1 MNTPAMHGFCR
12 YSIGALT
19 IPLAVVLA
27 LAGCGG
33 GGGSSGTTPSQEPVM
48 VVTPPSNRAPEVA
61 SEVGFGD
68 KDLTVGDGPE
78 GFDLEA
84 SPRNFT
90 DPDDD
95 ELTYTVSSSDTSVV
109 RAEIS
114 GTDLIWE
121 ALAAGMATITVVAS
135 DPDGLT
141 ARLSFAATVTGA
153 SPDLTVGVSD
163 RVLLG
168 DGSLVS
174 TVEAGSSFEVG
185 TTARNLGTAAADS
198 STIRFYFSSNATIS
212 SNDTQVGTER
222 TSAGTGIVFNRN
234 KLLTA
239 PTSPGTYY
247 YGACVDPVPGESN
260 TNNNCSDGVRL
271 TVDEGA
277 SPPDLTVGVS
287 DRVLLGDGSLVNTVD
302 TGASIEVGTTARNL
316 GTTAADSS
324 TIRFYFSS
332 NATISS
338 NDTQVGTERTSAGT
352 GIVFNRNKLLTAPSS
367 PGTYYY
373 GACVDPVPGESNT
386 NNNCSDGVRLTVEE
400 GASPPD
406 LTVEVSDRVV
416 LDNGS
421 LVNTVD
427 TGASIEVGT
436 TARNLGT
443 TAADSSTIRF
453 YFSSNATISSNDTQ
467 VGTERTSAGTG
478 IVFNRNKLLTAPSS
492 PGTYYYGACVDPVPG
507 ESNTNNNCSDG
518 VRLTVEQDNPTIT
531 FRFTD
536 GCNDGFGIVW
546 RAFEQRNDDLTGLEW
561 PGQNRNYVIPPGD
574 THVRVL
580 ACTTGTDACYGA
592 STDETNP
599 RVHWGVG
606 VNGDRGCDNCC
617 IACPVSGNR
626 THGLNLVCR

>member
-1 MNTPAMHGFCR
+1 
-12 YSIGALT
+12 
-19 IPLAVVLA
+19 
-27 LAGCGG
+27 
-33 GGGSSGTTPSQEPVM
+33 M

-277 SPPDLTVGVS
+277 SPPDLTV
-287 DRVLLGDGSLVNTVD
+287 
-302 TGASIEVGTTARNL
+302 
-316 GTTAADSS
+316 
-324 TIRFYFSS
+324 
-332 NATISS
+332 
-338 NDTQVGTERTSAGT
+338 
-352 GIVFNRNKLLTAPSS
+352 
-367 PGTYYY
+367 
-373 GACVDPVPGESNT
+373 
-386 NNNCSDGVRLTVEE
+386 
-400 GASPPD
+400 
-406 LTVEVSDRVV
+406 EVSDRVV

-478 IVFNRNKLLTAPSS
+478 TVFNRNKLLTAPSS